1 MPWMLLIME
10 TGERQTWSPE
20 KKRHAYDRM
29 MRFTDELKS
38 RGVYVTSESLRTA
51 PGRVRVDARGGK
63 QIVTEGPFTE
73 SKEIVGG
80 FVLVDC
86 ASRDQA
92 VTIARECPATEWA
105 TVEVREV
112 GPCYE

>member
-1 MPWMLLIME
+1 MLLILE
-10 TGERQTWSPE
+10 TGERQAWSPE

-38 RGVYVTSESLRTA
+38 RGVYVASESLKTA

-63 QIVTEGPFTE
+63 RIVTEGPFAE
-73 SKEIVGG
+73 AKEIVGG
-80 FVLVDC
+80 FVLLDC
-86 ASRDQA
+86 PSLTQA
-92 VTIARECPATEWA
+92 IAIAEECPATEWA
-105 TVEVREV
+105 SVEVREV

>member
-1 MPWMLLIME
+1 MLLIME

-29 MRFTDELKS
+29 MSFTDELKS
-38 RGVYVTSESLRTA
+38 RGVYLTSESLRSEPA
-51 PGRVRVDARGGK
+51 RVRIDARGGK
-63 QIVTEGPFTE
+63 RIVTEGPFTE

-80 FVLVDC
+80 FLLLDC
-86 ASRDQA
+86 PNREQA
-92 VTIARECPATEWA
+92 ISIATECPATEWA
-105 TVEVREV
+105 SVEVREV